1 MYTGLV
7 YNLMQVYNSKIRGNL
22 ARGDGGYSHS
32 HLRLFPLLRIPIPK
46 LESYS
51 QVGVLFPFPLDSH
64 GIPIPIGN
72 PVAMKISTVN
82 VLQGSGCT
90 ALVVAVLARKLELTR
105 AEKHV
110 HNFMMDNQLAKR
122 VGHAAN

>member
-51 QVGVLFPFPLDSH
+51 HFHWIPTGFPFPS
-64 GIPIPIGN
+64 GIP
-72 PVAMKISTVN
+72 
-82 VLQGSGCT
+82 
-90 ALVVAVLARKLELTR
+90 LA
-105 AEKHV
+105 
-110 HNFMMDNQLAKR
+110 
-122 VGHAAN
+122 